1 MSDVQPV
8 HGDPVDD
15 GMVSSA
21 RFCKLSGV
29 TYRQLD
35 YWTSSGYLD
44 VSAGKANPGSGRERR
59 YSIEQVALARSIV
72 TLIKAGVS
80 LGLALDAVRGAK
92 KQSSKGKRWW
102 TYINPDGIEVRWP
115 REETS

>member
-21 RFCKLSGV
+21 RFCALSGV
-29 TYRQLD
+29 SYRQLD
-35 YWTSSGYLD
+35 YWTSQGYLD
-44 VSAGKANPGSGRERR
+44 VSKGKANPGSGRERR
-59 YSIEQVALARSIV
+59 YSMEQVEIAKSILTLLGAGCTLALALES
-72 TLIKAGVS
+72 
-80 LGLALDAVRGAK
+80 VRGAK
-92 KQSSKGKRWW
+92 KQASKGKRWW